1 MNETHMNIFS
11 RRHDDPREMWTE
23 DSVSKDEALVI
34 PPCDLWHA
42 GRPEPASIIESSSNS
57 DTREEKDT
65 SFKNEIYPAS
75 QCWAFMGSVGGV
87 GTTTLAVQMAYELA
101 KLQGG
106 TNKKIRRGAEPQIC
120 LIDLDFEAG
129 SCMHHLDVEP
139 SLSIE
144 DLTTEA
150 IRVDTTL
157 AQALL
162 STHNSGIS
170 VLAAPNMIGANARV
184 KPETVLALLDAACE
198 MFPYV
203 ILDLPRNWEGWSQ
216 AAIAGSDFVGLLSE
230 MTIPSL
236 HMARTKRDQ
245 LIEILD
251 DEAACQIILNK
262 YERRSF
268 TNKLRNSDAQIALQC
283 EIFGTMCMDQNI
295 TREAL
300 NCGEPVGAIRSDS
313 RYAKDSRKLLQ
324 KIVEATKMNTQNEVN
339 TAHFAA

>member
-1 MNETHMNIFS
+1 MNIFS
-11 RRHDDPREMWTE
+11 RRQNDPRETWPE
-23 DSVSKDEALVI
+23 EALSKNDALII

-42 GRPEPASIIESSSNS
+42 DRHEPASLKRLSSDG
-57 DTREEKDT
+57 DTREEIEIT
-65 SFKNEIYPAS
+65 LKNKMGSTS

-87 GTTTLAVQMAYELA
+87 GTTTLAVQIAYELA
-101 KLQGG
+101 KL
-106 TNKKIRRGAEPQIC
+106 NSSASKKNRRGAEPQIC

-144 DLTTEA
+144 DLTSDA
-150 IRVDTTL
+150 IRMDTTL

-162 STHNSGIS
+162 STHGTGIS

-184 KPETVLALLDAACE
+184 KSETVLALLDAACE

-203 ILDLPRNWEGWSQ
+203 ILDLPRQWQSWSQ
-216 AAIAGSDFVGLLSE
+216 AAVAGSDFVGLLSE
-230 MTIPSL
+230 LTIPSL
-236 HMARTKRDQ
+236 HMACTKRSQ
-245 LIEILD
+245 LVEMFD

-262 YERRSF
+262 YERRTFS
-268 TNKLRNSDAQIALQC
+268 NSLRLSDAQIALQC

-300 NCGEPVGAIRSDS
+300 NCGEPVGAIRGDS

-324 KIVEATKMNTQNEVN
+324 QITEMTKVDTHNKVQK
-339 TAHFAA
+339 AHVAA